1 MRVLLSVIAAALLL
15 PAPGAEPEPE
25 RDTAPSGD
33 IFFPARPPRLMPYL
47 HGLLLPDGGAAA
59 PESEADP
66 LTLSSHALKQT
77 LARIGW
83 HHESSLRV
91 GGALLRPDPAEQR
104 SRFVSTDNSV
114 LAKWFLLKDTREHHG
129 IFLSCE
135 ADWGQGFN
143 FNERRE
149 SVRHSLGSLS
159 QPQDSLR
166 GGNGLFL
173 PELALGTTLCSGRY
187 LAMVGSLNAANY
199 LDRNRYAPY
208 RNGNLLNSSLR
219 TNPCLPLLWGNW
231 GYLTAWQP
239 NKRLYTLYATTGSNG
254 RINHNPLRF
263 VNSSYWVH
271 VGEFGYIYSDLLG
284 LGPGISRLQYVAT
297 RHAGSS
303 GHGVALNLEQQL
315 GRRSGT
321 GIFVRS
327 GINDRDAAAASR
339 TRAALTIGISRCTQQ
354 WCAEDAPATSASDR
368 IAAGFLWQSATADEE
383 SPDYRHEYGVEL
395 SAFWQLTPTLYLQPD
410 VQYIVRP
417 VRHAGRKGAWVWQ
430 LQAVLSF

>member
-15 PAPGAEPEPE
+15 SAPGAEPEQ
-25 RDTAPSGD
+25 DKAAAGD
-33 IFFPARPPRLMPYL
+33 IFFPSRPPRLMPYL
-47 HGLLLPDGGAAA
+47 HGLLLPDSSADA
-59 PESEADP
+59 PARDADA
-66 LTLSSHALKQT
+66 LTLSAHALKQG

-83 HHESSLRV
+83 HHESSLRL
-91 GGALLRPDPAEQR
+91 GGAMLRPDPPEQR

-114 LAKWFLLKDTREHHG
+114 LAKWFLLKDTRERHG
-129 IFLSCE
+129 LFLSCE
-135 ADWGQGFN
+135 ADWGQGFH
-143 FNERRE
+143 FSERRE
-149 SVRHSLGSLS
+149 SVRHSLGALS

-166 GGNGLFL
+166 GGKGLFL

-239 NKRLYTLYATTGSNG
+239 NKHLYTLYATTGSNG
-254 RINHNPLRF
+254 RINHNPLRCI
-263 VNSSYWVH
+263 NSRYWVH
-271 VGEFGYIYSDLLG
+271 IGEFGYIYTELPG
-284 LGPGISRLQYVAT
+284 LGPGIARLQYVAT

-303 GHGVALNLEQQL
+303 GHGVALNLEQQI
-315 GRRSGT
+315 GHRSGT
-321 GIFVRS
+321 GIFIRS

-339 TRAALTIGISRCTQQ
+339 TRAALTVGASFPAQQLCT
-354 WCAEDAPATSASDR
+354 DNTRTATAGNR
-368 IAAGFLWQSATADEE
+368 LAAGFLWQSATANEE
-383 SPDYRHEYGVEL
+383 SATYRHEYGVEL

-410 VQYIVRP
+410 LQYIVHPARN
-417 VRHAGRKGAWVWQ
+417 AGRKGAWVWQ
-430 LQAVLSF
+430 LQAVLRF